1 MATPQ
6 NELPDYLGTLLR
18 QRGKLVRVAL
28 IAALAALIFTFLLPP
43 KYRSTASLLPTL
55 QESSFGAVFVN
66 PAQLYAGI
74 GSTTGGLV
82 NEKSSSDLWVG
93 ILNSRS
99 VEERVVKQLDLI
111 EAFGVETVGQAIK
124 RLKKEVKIKKQRD
137 EILHVVVE
145 DSDPKRAAAIANA
158 YVSALDHVN
167 QTVVTTTSNRVR
179 AYVEKR
185 LAETKADLS
194 RTQGEIR
201 QFQNRHRSVNLL
213 EQSEAMIDS
222 VGRIKAE
229 IIAREVERTALLSY
243 ATPTHPQAEL
253 LKTEI
258 AKLKREVA
266 RMEDR
271 ADGAKSVYIPT
282 GSLPDIT
289 AHHARLQR
297 DLKMRETLYDL
308 LVQQYEM
315 ARIQEAKNSVAVHLL
330 DRAIPAEEPVSPG
343 RPLIVVSATL
353 AALFLTLLASFVS
366 EYLRA
371 EKAGLPQPGGIG
383 RSGPIPV
390 ISTLHA
396 PAPAPQ
402 QG

>member
-1 MATPQ
+1 VATPK

-18 QRGKLVRVAL
+18 QRGKLVRVGLTAALVAL
-28 IAALAALIFTFLLPP
+28 ILTFLLPP

-55 QESSFGAVFVN
+55 QESSFGSVFAN

-99 VEERVVKQLDLI
+99 VQEVVVKRGDLI
-111 EAFGVETVGQAIK
+111 DAFDVETVGQAITQ
-124 RLKKEVKIKKQRD
+124 LKKQVNIKKQRD
-137 EILHVVVE
+137 EILHIMVE
-145 DSDPKRAAAIANA
+145 DADPKRAAAIANA
-158 YVSALDHVN
+158 YVDALNYVN
-167 QTVVTTTSNRVR
+167 QTVVTTTSSRVR
-179 AYVEKR
+179 AFVERR
-185 LAETKADLS
+185 LAETKADLA
-194 RTQGEIR
+194 RAEKEIR
-201 QFQNRHRSVNLL
+201 AFQNRHRTVHLP
-213 EQSEAMIDS
+213 EQSEAIIDS
-222 VGRIKAE
+222 VGRINAE
-229 IIAREVERTALLSY
+229 IIAKEVVLTTLLSY

-258 AKLKREVA
+258 AKLKREA
-266 RMEDR
+266 GRME
-271 ADGAKSVYIPT
+271 GHTNSAKSVYIPT

-289 AHHARLQR
+289 AQYAHLQR
-297 DLKMRETLYDL
+297 DLKMREGLYDL

-330 DRAIPAEEPVSPG
+330 DRAVPAEEPASSG
-343 RPLIVVSATL
+343 RPLIVVAVTL
-353 AALFLTLLASFVS
+353 AALFFTLLASFVS

-371 EKAGLPQPGGIG
+371 ERGGLPEPEKGS
-383 RSGPIPV
+383 RMPIPTPV
-390 ISTLHA
+390 ASTLHS
-396 PAPAPQ
+396 PAPQ